1 MGLLSTYISTALA
14 GVASHVAYFRTGEHH
29 LHAVLYLKLF
39 TIAIASGTGILFS
52 IQGNAWRAFSTVL
65 SLASAYLLGLYGSLL
80 INRAV
85 LHPLRKFP
93 GPFAARLS
101 SAWIT
106 TQLKNNNQHVKL
118 LELHNKYGPFI
129 RIGSNDISVIHP
141 KALEIIYGPNSR
153 CFKGPQYD
161 MSHPEVS
168 LQLMRDPVQHHAR
181 RRVWSGA
188 FSEKLLRGYEQRI
201 RGYREELVSRL
212 SEMSESG
219 QPINIRKWFNL
230 YSFDVMGDLSFGNGF
245 GSLQRGE
252 EHWAV
257 QLLNSFVD
265 PIGLFLPTWAFVML
279 AATPGLSG
287 DFWKFP
293 AFCKEMMVARFKNTP
308 EIPDVSSAFISA
320 LKGRDLSEISPAEQ
334 NLLFS
339 DARVIVIAGSDTS
352 SSALSAILYE
362 LVRHPEEIEKLR
374 AELGPYMHGASRDFS
389 HSTIAHLDHLNGVI
403 NEVLR
408 LYPAVPSYLQR
419 KTPPEGIVID
429 GVHVPGNVSII
440 CPLYTIGQSELA
452 YARPDEFIPERWYKS
467 PELVKEKAAFMPFSA
482 GEFNCVGRPLALMNL
497 RSTIARL
504 VMEFDFE
511 FAPGEDG
518 SRFLGDGKDNFVFYP
533 GDLNM
538 VFTRR

>member
-1 MGLLSTYISTALA
+1 MALLSTYVTAWLA
-14 GVASHVAYFRTGEHH
+14 GIFSHIIYFRKGEHH
-29 LHAVLYLKLF
+29 LHGVLYLKLLL
-39 TIAIASGTGILFS
+39 IAIASGTGLLS
-52 IQGNAWRAFSTVL
+52 YRQGAAWKAFTIVI
-65 SLASAYLLGLYGSLL
+65 SLTGAYLLGLYGSLL
-80 INRAV
+80 IYRV
-85 LHPLRKFP
+85 SLHPLRKFP

-101 SAWIT
+101 SAWMT
-106 TQLKNNNQHVKL
+106 TQLQNNNQHIKL

-129 RIGSNDISVIHP
+129 RTGSNDLSVIHP
-141 KALEIIYGPNSR
+141 KGLEIVYGPNSR

-188 FSEKLLRGYEQRI
+188 FSEKLLRGYEERI
-201 RGYREELVSRL
+201 RTYREELVSQL
-212 SEMSESG
+212 SKMSASG
-219 QPINIRKWFNL
+219 QPVNIRKWFNL
-230 YSFDVMGDLSFGNGF
+230 YSFDVMGDLSFGKGF

-257 QLLNSFVD
+257 QLLRSFVD

-293 AFCKEMMVARFKNTP
+293 AFCKEMMVARFKDTP

-320 LKGRDLSEISPAEQ
+320 LKGRDLSEISPDEQ

-339 DARVIVIAGSDTS
+339 DARVIVIAGSDTT

-362 LVRHPEEIEKLR
+362 LVRHPDEIEKLR
-374 AELGPYMHGASRDFS
+374 AELGPYMQGANRDFA
-389 HSTIAHLDHLNGVI
+389 HSAIAHLDHLNGVI

-429 GVHVPGNVSII
+429 GVHIPGNVSIL
-440 CPLYTIGQSELA
+440 CPLYAIGRSELA
-452 YARPDEFIPERWYKS
+452 YARPTEFIPERWYKV

-497 RSTIARL
+497 RTTIARL
-504 VMEFDFE
+504 VMEFDIQ
-511 FAPGEDG
+511 FAAGEDG
-518 SRFLGDGKDNFVFYP
+518 SRFLGDAKDNFVFYP
-533 GDLNM
+533 GDLNL
-538 VFTRR
+538 VFSRR